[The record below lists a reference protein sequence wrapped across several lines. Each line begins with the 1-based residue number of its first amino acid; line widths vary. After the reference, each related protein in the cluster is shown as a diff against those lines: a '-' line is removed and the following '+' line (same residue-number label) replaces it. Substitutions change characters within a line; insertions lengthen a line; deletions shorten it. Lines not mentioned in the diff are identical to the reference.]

1 MEHKFYNFI
10 YTCMENIHNLYF
22 SPNFNMFEDFFS
34 LNWLFNYFQLYSLEN
49 YKPMFSMK
57 FDLASSYDLDELK
70 GG

>member
-1 MEHKFYNFI
+1 
-10 YTCMENIHNLYF
+10 
-22 SPNFNMFEDFFS
+22 MFEDFFS